1 MRITLVRRSTVL
13 STTEEMTER
22 DFDITAATILMIT
35 RNFNRNKKGLIK
47 EIKKRMEQTMLANNV
62 TMVSILIVR

>member
-1 MRITLVRRSTVL
+1 
-13 STTEEMTER
+13 MTER
-22 DFDITAATILMIT
+22 DFDITAATILMMT
-35 RNFNRNKKGLIK
+35 RNFNGNKKGLIK